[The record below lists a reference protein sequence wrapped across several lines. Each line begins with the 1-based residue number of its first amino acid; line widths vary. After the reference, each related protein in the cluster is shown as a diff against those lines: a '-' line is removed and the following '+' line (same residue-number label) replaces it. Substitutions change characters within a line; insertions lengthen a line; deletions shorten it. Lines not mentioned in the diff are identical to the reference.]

1 MGLLEVMIGLFAIG
15 TPLALYFVLARGRHR
30 HAVPKAPAGRDLSHP
45 PADYGLDRDAHPATG
60 GRGSAEAEAETSA
73 AVTNSAAAAAGG
85 SYVVGWEVTHR
96 HSGDTTEGSQKD
108 GQRDAKDT

>member
-30 HAVPKAPAGRDLSHP
+30 HPVPKAPAARDLSQP

-60 GRGSAEAEAETSA
+60 GRGSAGAEAEPSA
-73 AVTNSAAAAAGG
+73 PATNSAAAAAGG
-85 SYVVGWEVTHR
+85 TYVVGWEVTHR
-96 HSGDTTEGSQKD
+96 HSSDASEGSQKD
-108 GQRDAKDT
+108 G